1 MGGKVAQEQVNFR
14 GRGGRRVISFRMAP
28 PPILTGTSD
37 FPKLR
42 EGGYLYV
49 DKSRFISEV
58 LARNAEVQLYP
69 RPRRFGKTLSMS
81 MLQTFLEIGSDR
93 SALFSD
99 LAVWADPLSRQHY
112 QKHAV
117 ISLSFRAV
125 KPDRWD
131 QAETL
136 LEEVVREELRR
147 HLPGLRL
154 SGIFPELLK
163 PLEEVDQGHF
173 SLRILRSLCRALYAA
188 TGERVVVLID
198 EYDGPILHAW
208 TAGYFN
214 EVAGWFRTFLTEGLK
229 DNSALFRGVLTGV
242 LRVAKES
249 MFSGLNNVEVY
260 SLLDRKSELFGFTE
274 LEVDSL
280 LKQYGREGEAEEIRR
295 WYNGYRFGDS
305 VVYNP
310 WSILHV
316 LAAPEEQL
324 KPYWLSTAGRNDLVR
339 ELLLKSVDLHDSI
352 TTLLKGGT
360 IPCRVDENVVLRDM
374 NPTHVWSLLLFSG
387 YLKAVE
393 HHWEEGRLLATVAIP
408 NAEVASIWRD
418 SFVTWLEQVGESLH
432 PLHQALLTGNAEKV
446 QDLLQKL
453 LLRHVSS
460 HDVARTQ
467 DEAFYHAFVL
477 GLLVTLEKTH
487 RVRSNREDGL
497 GRADVL
503 IIPKNPGQP
512 GVVLEFKKQTGKG
525 SLAWYAAAALRQ
537 ISTKGYG
544 VELEAAGAAP
554 IRKFGISFVGKEI
567 VVRGE
572 KRGG

>member
-1 MGGKVAQEQVNFR
+1 MF
-14 GRGGRRVISFRMAP
+14 SRMAP

-99 LAVWADPLSRQHY
+99 LAVWSDPLARQHY

-117 ISLSFRAV
+117 ISLSFRGV
-125 KPDRWD
+125 KGTDWADTR
-131 QAETL
+131 TG
-136 LEEVVREELRR
+136 LRR
-147 HLPGLRL
+147 VLWRELERLEPLWSGPGVRPGL
-154 SGIFPELLK
+154 
-163 PLEEVDQGHF
+163 VQN
-173 SLRILRSLCRALYAA
+173 LRSVLAGTVDEQGVLAELSAALFAA
-188 TGERVVVLID
+188 TGERVVILID
-198 EYDGPILHAW
+198 EYDGPILQAW
-208 TAGYFN
+208 SAGHFDP
-214 EVAGWFRTFLTEGLK
+214 VAEWFRTFLTEGLK
-229 DNSALFRGVLTGV
+229 DNPRLYRGVLTGV

-249 MFSGLNNVEVY
+249 MFSSLNNVRVF
-260 SLLDRKSELFGFTE
+260 SLLDRKAELFGFTE
-274 LEVDSL
+274 TEVGSL

-295 WYNGYRFGDS
+295 WYNGYRFCDS
-305 VVYNP
+305 TVYNP

-316 LAAPEEQL
+316 LADPEAPLQ
-324 KPYWLSTAGRNDLVR
+324 PYWLGTAGRNDLVR
-339 ELLLKSVDLHDSI
+339 ELLLKSTDLHAPI
-352 TTLLKGGT
+352 TTLLEGGT
-360 IPCRVDENVVLRDM
+360 IERPVDENVALRDLEG
-374 NPTHVWSLLLFSG
+374 NNVWSMLLFSG
-387 YLKAVE
+387 YLKAVSVRDD
-393 HHWEEGRLLATVAIP
+393 GDQLLATLAIP
-408 NAEVASIWRD
+408 NQEVRRIWRN
-418 SFVTWLEQVGESLH
+418 SFSERLYSGEGGLE
-432 PLHQALLTGNAEKV
+432 PLHQALLTGDAEKV

-503 IIPKNPGQP
+503 MIPKSPGQP
-512 GVVLEFKKQTGKG
+512 GVVLEFKKRTGKG

-554 IRKFGISFVGKEI
+554 IRKFGISFAGKEI

-572 KRGG
+572 KRRG